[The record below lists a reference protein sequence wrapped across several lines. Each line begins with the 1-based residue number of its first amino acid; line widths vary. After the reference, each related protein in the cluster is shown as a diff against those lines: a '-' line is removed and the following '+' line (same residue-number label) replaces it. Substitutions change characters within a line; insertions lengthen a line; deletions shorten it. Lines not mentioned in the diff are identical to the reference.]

1 MFSSAFAS
9 NFAGRSAAVVS
20 GGFSSAFASNFAGVG
35 AAVSVGFVGPMRA
48 QAALVNGAAWA
59 RVGGGLVVGGRVL
72 IGPAGKVYAFASA
85 ETAARWANN
94 AKGAGER
101 EAVII
106 AGLDPDLA
114 AAWKARKRAKLAV
127 IAGRLADAAAKQAD
141 AEKRAALIAES
152 DYCLTKWA

>member
-9 NFAGRSAAVVS
+9 C
-20 GGFSSAFASNFAGVG
+20 FAGVK
-35 AAVSVGFVGPMRA
+35 SEYIGPMSA
-48 QAALVNGAAWA
+48 QAALVGGAGWLASGH
-59 RVGGGLVVGGRVL
+59 RLMVGGKVL

-85 ETAARWANN
+85 DTAARWANN

-106 AGLDPDLA
+106 AGLDADLRE
-114 AAWKARKRAKLAV
+114 AWKARKRAKLAV